1 MCIEMCIEHL
11 IKQFYV
17 LILLVLVVF
26 VLFPSPAP
34 ESTLV
39 EPFEKNPVLSACYA
53 IVLTNMLRRSTIV
66 HYFETCHE
74 WLLGELRV

>member
-1 MCIEMCIEHL
+1 
-11 IKQFYV
+11 
-17 LILLVLVVF
+17 
-26 VLFPSPAP
+26 
-34 ESTLV
+34 V
-39 EPFEKNPVLSACYA
+39 EPFEKTPVLSACYA